1 MEKEEFGRSLTSCLF
16 DGINSLLSD
25 EIEIEE
31 DYLPISISDELI
43 FTAQTEEQGLGLQS
57 LSLDENGFFEQEGL
71 WFSNSK
77 NLRIRKLSGSSL
89 SARVSKRVCFI

>member
-1 MEKEEFGRSLTSCLF
+1 MDALNSCLF
-16 DGINSLLSD
+16 DGINLYYLD

-77 NLRIRKLSGSSL
+77 IYEFATSSSSL
-89 SARVSKRVCFI
+89 LAEVQKVCFIQIL